1 MKQPLF
7 ECHGT
12 DRRRVTAMCIFSVV
26 CVALGV
32 MGVIVML
39 LDGGGFG
46 WSDALMLLVMAVLV
60 VYGVFGFSIVATSR
74 KTYARLY
81 DDHLEARNYRLNFRP
96 GNGNPVGGDE
106 INVPYRL
113 IQRVSANK
121 SVISLTIDGQVSQIP
136 CPSEAVAD
144 QAATLIARHLRH

>member
-26 CVALGV
+26 CVVLGV
-32 MGVIVML
+32 MGVIMML
-39 LDGGGFG
+39 LDAGGFG
-46 WSDALMLLVMAVLV
+46 WGDALMLLVMAVLV

-81 DDHLEARNYRLNFRP
+81 DDHIEARDYRLNLRP
-96 GNGNPVGGDE
+96 GTGSLVGGDE
-106 INVPYRL
+106 INVPYRR
-113 IQRVSANK
+113 IQKVSADK
-121 SVISLTIDGQVSQIP
+121 GVISLTIDGRVSQVP
-136 CPSEAVAD
+136 CPSDAAAS
-144 QAATLIARHLRH
+144 QASEIIARRIR

>member
-12 DRRRVTAMCIFSVV
+12 DRRKVTAMTVFSIV

-32 MGVIVML
+32 MGVAMML
-39 LDGGGFG
+39 LDTGGFG
-46 WSDALMLLVMAVLV
+46 WGDALMLAVMAVLV

-81 DDHLEARNYRLNFRP
+81 DDHIEARNYRLGLRS
-96 GNGNPVGGDE
+96 GGGSPVGGGE
-106 INVPYRL
+106 INVPYRR
-113 IQRVSANK
+113 IQKAVADS
-121 SVISLTIDGQVSQIP
+121 SIITLTIDGRVSRVP
-136 CPSEAVAD
+136 CPSEAAAS
-144 QAATLIARHLRH
+144 QAASIIAKRIH